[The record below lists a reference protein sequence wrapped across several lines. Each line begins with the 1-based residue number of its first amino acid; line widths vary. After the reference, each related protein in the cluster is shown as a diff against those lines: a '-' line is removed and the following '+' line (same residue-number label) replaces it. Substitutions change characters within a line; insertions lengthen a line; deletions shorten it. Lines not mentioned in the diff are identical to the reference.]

1 MWISFSA
8 RSNWGL
14 KDSVPSGFYFFYK
27 VGGGEKI
34 AGKFE
39 VSLDDWGTIDYRG
52 VKRLLD
58 SVKDPA
64 DTKTKFV
71 MLPLYMRAMSP
82 QSCPTLCNPMKTS
95 ISLLSCWSAT
105 LLLLIIPHLATS
117 FCKHETVSLFWKCIY
132 SAILTTYATYHPK
145 YSTNVNSILM
155 TTLWRHLSPC
165 WVVDQPHFYCL
176 LFLI

>member
-34 AGKFE
+34 AGKLE

-82 QSCPTLCNPMKTS
+82 QSCPTLCNPMGCIPPGSSVRGILQARILEWVATS
-95 ISLLSCWSAT
+95 SSRGSSGPRDHTRISYVSCTGSWVLITSAT
-105 LLLLIIPHLATS
+105 SHMFVNFLKDIQQPCCVWDAQL
-117 FCKHETVSLFWKCIY
+117 SLQ
-132 SAILTTYATYHPK
+132 
-145 YSTNVNSILM
+145 
-155 TTLWRHLSPC
+155 SPI
-165 WVVDQPHFYCL
+165 F
-176 LFLI
+176 